1 MYRYTLG
8 SMGENLFNIDEL
20 LQGAFKKEA
29 LKDIFENKLDE
40 LKLTKTSVQEILGI
54 PYRTLKGVLEGT
66 QKVVDVM
73 NLIKLA
79 DFLQMPKEEVFRLYT
94 DALQKRNP
102 MSRSSPD
109 AIRFIQENF
118 DPTVLKKA
126 GLIDDV
132 SDYHHIEQR
141 IVKRLG
147 FKSIF
152 EYQKPSIDV
161 AFSSGLFKPKNLLT
175 RLFWIRVAICR
186 LEEMDNPNDFN
197 KDILL
202 KYIPHIRQH
211 TMNVS
216 RGLTEVVR
224 ALYKIGITVI
234 FQPPLQGLQLRGA
247 TFNVNDRPCIV
258 LTNYRGFYSTL
269 WFCLMHEIFHVVFD
283 WKDIKENRYHLTD
296 DDVEEL
302 TVQERE
308 KEADKF
314 ASDYL
319 FSKEKLATI
328 KSKLNNEA
336 FVKGIAKANDI
347 HESMI
352 YSSYAFETNDRKAW
366 ARAKAT
372 SPPVETAIRDLDF
385 AWNDTRPFE
394 EIIAEH
400 KRLVIK

>member
-1 MYRYTLG
+1 
-8 SMGENLFNIDEL
+8 MGNNLFNIDEL
-20 LQGAFKKEA
+20 LQGALKKEA

-66 QKVVDVM
+66 QKVVDVT
-73 NLIKLA
+73 NLMKLA
-79 DFLQMPKEEVFRLYT
+79 DFLQLPKEEVFRLYT
-94 DALQKRNP
+94 DALQKKNP
-102 MSRSSPD
+102 MSRTSPD
-109 AIRFIQENF
+109 SVKFIQENF
-118 DPTVLKKA
+118 DPAVLKKA

-132 SDYHHIEQR
+132 SDYRHIEQR
-141 IVKRLG
+141 ITRRLG

-152 EYQKPSIDV
+152 EYQKPSNDV

-175 RLFWIRVAICR
+175 RLFWIRVAVCR
-186 LEEMDNPNDFN
+186 LEEMDNPNDYN
-197 KDILL
+197 REVLL
-202 KYIPHIRQH
+202 KYVPHIRQH
-211 TMNVS
+211 TTNVG
-216 RGLTEVVR
+216 RGLTEVIR
-224 ALYKIGITVI
+224 SLYKIGITVI

-247 TFNVNDRPCIV
+247 TFNVNDKPCIV

-269 WFCLMHEIFHVVFD
+269 WFCLLHEIFHIIFD

-319 FSKEKLATI
+319 FSKEKMAAI
-328 KSKLNNEA
+328 RSKLNNAA
-336 FVKGIAKANDI
+336 FVKGVAKENDI

-352 YSSYAFETNDRKAW
+352 YSSFAFETNDRKAW
-366 ARAKAT
+366 ARAKAM
-372 SPPVETAIRDLDF
+372 SPPVQNAIQALDF
-385 AWNDTRPFE
+385 SWNDKRPLE
-394 EIIAEH
+394 EIVADH
-400 KRLVIK
+400 KRIVNK